1 MALEF
6 LTENLKFKISQLSQ
20 DDLEQEFEL
29 YRSLQARSVR
39 DEIYQEL
46 LAQELD
52 KREQEEYEYEQC
64 HMGFRDWSHIIR
76 LFMGLE
82 NGYRY
87 LILEQNHPSF

>member
-6 LTENLKFKISQLSQ
+6 LIKNLKFKISQLLQ

-29 YRSLQARSVR
+29 YKSLQARSVR

-52 KREQEEYEYEQC
+52 SREQQEYDYE
-64 HMGFRDWSHIIR
+64 
-76 LFMGLE
+76 
-82 NGYRY
+82 
-87 LILEQNHPSF
+87 